1 MLSRKLNQC
10 DPLTENFKSLEDFWE
25 FWDTHSTADYEDLME
40 DVDVQI
46 DLRRSKR
53 YYPVAKGLINQL
65 KTQARQQG
73 VSTATLINLWLKEK
87 MMETVKSKEEVA

>member
-1 MLSRKLNQC
+1 MSGSNQR
-10 DPLTENFKSLEDFWE
+10 DPLPENFKSLEDFWE

-46 DLRRSKR
+46 GLRRSKR
-53 YYPVAKGLINQL
+53 YYPVAEDLTTQL

-73 VSTATLINLWLKEK
+73 ISTETLINLWLKW
-87 MMETVKSKEEVA
+87 

>member
-1 MLSRKLNQC
+1 MSGNNQR
-10 DPLTENFKSLEDFWE
+10 DPLPENFKSLEDFWE
-25 FWDTHSTADYEDLME
+25 FWDTHSTTDYEDLME

-46 DLRRSKR
+46 DMSRSKR
-53 YYPVAKGLINQL
+53 YYPVAKDLITQL

-73 VSTATLINLWLKEK
+73 ISTGTLINLWLKEK